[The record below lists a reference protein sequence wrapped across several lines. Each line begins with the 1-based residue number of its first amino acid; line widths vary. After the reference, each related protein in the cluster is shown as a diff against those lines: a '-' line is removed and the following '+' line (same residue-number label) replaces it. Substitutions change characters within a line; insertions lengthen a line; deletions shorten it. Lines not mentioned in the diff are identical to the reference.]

1 MLIARPTTLA
11 AIFDALTGLPLN
23 RIRHGRT
30 TSLCPLNQPLR
41 PAE

>member
-23 RIRHGRT
+23 RI
-30 TSLCPLNQPLR
+30 SAR
-41 PAE
+41 PDDIALSAEPAATAG